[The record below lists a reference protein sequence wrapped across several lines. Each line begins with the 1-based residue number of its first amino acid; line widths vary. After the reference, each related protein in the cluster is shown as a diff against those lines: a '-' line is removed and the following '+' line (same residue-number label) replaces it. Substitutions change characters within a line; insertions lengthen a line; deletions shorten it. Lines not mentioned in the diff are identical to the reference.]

1 MVVTIKNPTLHKVV
15 FKRIDNYSSKALKC
29 YEKGD
34 MKCGRRWEK
43 KSDDIYKKNYKKMFK
58 VTKN

>member
-1 MVVTIKNPTLHKVV
+1 MAVTIKNPTLHKVV
-15 FKRIDNYSSKALKC
+15 FRKIDDYDSKAIKC

-34 MKCGRRWEK
+34 MKCGKRWEK

-58 VTKN
+58 ITKN